1 MCQYSTGKIRL
12 LFSCIDVASAQV
24 IKSQVFVAAGFVL
37 IAVELNWECFLNVV
51 CKRHFSTT

>member
-1 MCQYSTGKIRL
+1 MGKIRL

-24 IKSQVFVAAGFVL
+24 IKSQVFVAAEFVL

-51 CKRHFSTT
+51 RKRHFATT